1 MAIHRLGNSILI
13 ALLVIGMAACGGGT
27 QLAGGGIGGTG
38 ISQGPITGFGSI
50 FVNGVEFN
58 TNNATIIKDGTT
70 IDPLSTS
77 DLKKYL
83 KVGMV
88 VTVNGDIANSISG
101 TATTVAYAKEL
112 QGPITAITPPNALT
126 ALGQSVIVDNLTK
139 IEITGVASATIT
151 DLKLQ
156 DTVEVSGFPTANGT
170 LRATYIEVKSP
181 SADVELKGIVSTIS
195 GTVLTIG
202 AQYVDI
208 SALTL
213 AAAPVA
219 GDYVEVKGILSGTIV
234 QGSSLE
240 YKSNSLDTVSAD
252 KAELQGY
259 VNSVNATTPEF
270 LVNGQAVQ
278 TNPQTNFNGG
288 TASDIKPGQ
297 WLEVEGALVN
307 SIFIAAKV
315 TFEDN
320 ISLEGN
326 VASVNGNI
334 LTIDNYPNIGIEVND
349 TLTDGSTNPHGVG
362 DHIII
367 RGRKLGTSCVTATCL
382 LATELESMT
391 ATGTM
396 PVELQGPI
404 EALDSAAQ
412 TVTVLGVPVNTTSIQ
427 SFDGNGITDAIS
439 FFNTVKVGDL
449 IDITGTQTAGAITW
463 QAMELDN

>member
-1 MAIHRLGNSILI
+1 MAIHRLRNSILI

-101 TATTVAYAKEL
+101 IANTVSYAKEL

-126 ALGQSVIVDNLTK
+126 VLGQSVIVDNLTK

-170 LRATYIEVKSP
+170 LRATYIEVKTP
-181 SADVELKGIVSTIS
+181 SADVELKGIVSAIS
-195 GTVLTIG
+195 GNVLTVG
-202 AQYVDI
+202 AQDVDI

-213 AAAPVA
+213 AAAPIA
-219 GDYVEVKGILSGTIV
+219 GDYVEVKGILIGTTV
-234 QGSSLE
+234 EASSLE
-240 YKSNSLDTVSAD
+240 FKSLALDRANAD

-259 VNSVNATTPEF
+259 VNSVTSATEF
-270 LVNGQAVQ
+270 LVNGQVVQ
-278 TNPQTNFNGG
+278 INSQTNFKGG
-288 TASDIKPGQ
+288 TSGDIKPGQ
-297 WLEVEGALVN
+297 WLEVEGALIN
-307 SIFIAAKV
+307 GGIIATNL

-326 VASVNGNI
+326 VTAVSGNI
-334 LTIDNYPNIGIEVND
+334 LTIENYTNISIEVND
-349 TLTDGSTNPHGVG
+349 TLTEGSTNPHAVG

-367 RGRKLGTSCVTATCL
+367 RGRKLSTSCTTTTCL
-382 LATELESMT
+382 LATELESTT

-396 PVELQGPI
+396 PVELQGPA
-404 EALDSAAQ
+404 EALDPVAQ

-427 SFDGNGITDAIS
+427 SFDGNGITDVIS
-439 FFNTVKVGDL
+439 FFKTVKIGDL
-449 IDITGTQTAGAITW
+449 LDITGTETAGSITW
-463 QAMELDN
+463 QAIELDN

>member
-1 MAIHRLGNSILI
+1 MAIHRLRNSILI

-58 TNNATIIKDGTT
+58 TNNATIIKDGTS
-70 IDPLSTS
+70 IGPLSTS

-101 TATTVAYAKEL
+101 IANTVSYAKEL

-126 ALGQSVIVDNLTK
+126 VLGQSVIVDNLTK

-170 LRATYIEVKSP
+170 LRATYIEVKTP
-181 SADVELKGIVSTIS
+181 SADVELKGIVSAIS
-195 GTVLTIG
+195 GNVLTVG
-202 AQYVDI
+202 AQDVDI

-213 AAAPVA
+213 AAAPIA
-219 GDYVEVKGILSGTIV
+219 GDYVEVKGILIGTTV
-234 QGSSLE
+234 EASSLE
-240 YKSNSLDTVSAD
+240 FKSLALDRANAD

-259 VNSVNATTPEF
+259 VNSVTSATEF
-270 LVNGQAVQ
+270 LVNGQVVQ
-278 TNPQTNFNGG
+278 INSQTNFKGG
-288 TASDIKPGQ
+288 TSGDIKPGQ
-297 WLEVEGALVN
+297 WLEVEGALINGV
-307 SIFIAAKV
+307 IIATNL

-326 VASVNGNI
+326 VTAVSGNI
-334 LTIDNYPNIGIEVND
+334 LTIENYTNISIEVND
-349 TLTDGSTNPHGVG
+349 TLTEGSTNPHAVG

-367 RGRKLGTSCVTATCL
+367 RGRKLSTSCTTTTCL
-382 LATELESMT
+382 LATELESTT

-396 PVELQGPI
+396 PVELQGPA
-404 EALDSAAQ
+404 EALDPVAQ

-427 SFDGNGITDAIS
+427 SFDGNGITDVIS
-439 FFNTVKVGDL
+439 FFKTVKIGDL
-449 IDITGTQTAGAITW
+449 LDITGTETAGSITW
-463 QAMELDN
+463 QAIELDN

>member
-1 MAIHRLGNSILI
+1 MAIHRLRNSILI

-58 TNNATIIKDGTT
+58 TNNATIIKDGTS
-70 IDPLSTS
+70 IGPLSTS

-101 TATTVAYAKEL
+101 IANTVSYAKEL

-126 ALGQSVIVDNLTK
+126 VLGQSVIVDNLTK

-170 LRATYIEVKSP
+170 LRATYIEVKTP
-181 SADVELKGIVSTIS
+181 SADVELKGIVSAIS
-195 GTVLTIG
+195 GNVLTVG
-202 AQYVDI
+202 AQDVDI

-213 AAAPVA
+213 AAAPIA
-219 GDYVEVKGILSGTIV
+219 GDYVEVKGILIGTTV
-234 QGSSLE
+234 EASSLE
-240 YKSNSLDTVSAD
+240 FKSLALDRANAD

-259 VNSVNATTPEF
+259 VNSVTSATEF
-270 LVNGQAVQ
+270 LVNGQVVQ
-278 TNPQTNFNGG
+278 INSQTNFKGG
-288 TASDIKPGQ
+288 TSGDIKPGQ
-297 WLEVEGALVN
+297 WLEVEGALIN
-307 SIFIAAKV
+307 GGIIATNL

-326 VASVNGNI
+326 VTAVSGNI
-334 LTIDNYPNIGIEVND
+334 LTIENYTNISIEVND
-349 TLTDGSTNPHGVG
+349 TLTEGSTNPHAVG

-367 RGRKLGTSCVTATCL
+367 RGRKLSTSCTTTTCL
-382 LATELESMT
+382 LATELESTT

-396 PVELQGPI
+396 PVELQGPA
-404 EALDSAAQ
+404 EALDPVAQ

-427 SFDGNGITDAIS
+427 SFDGNGITDVIS
-439 FFNTVKVGDL
+439 FFKTVKIGDL
-449 IDITGTQTAGAITW
+449 LDITGTETAGSITW
-463 QAMELDN
+463 QAIELDN

>member
-1 MAIHRLGNSILI
+1 MAIHRLRNSILI

-101 TATTVAYAKEL
+101 IANTVSYAKEL

-126 ALGQSVIVDNLTK
+126 VLGQSVIVDNLTK

-170 LRATYIEVKSP
+170 LRATYIEVKTP
-181 SADVELKGIVSTIS
+181 SADVELKGIVSAIS
-195 GTVLTIG
+195 GNVLTVG
-202 AQYVDI
+202 AQDVDI

-213 AAAPVA
+213 AAAPIA
-219 GDYVEVKGILSGTIV
+219 GDYVEVKGILIGTTV
-234 QGSSLE
+234 KASSLE
-240 YKSNSLDTVSAD
+240 FKSLALDRANAD

-259 VNSVNATTPEF
+259 VNSVTSATEF
-270 LVNGQAVQ
+270 LVNGQVVQ
-278 TNPQTNFNGG
+278 INSQTNFKGG
-288 TASDIKPGQ
+288 TSGDIKPGQ
-297 WLEVEGALVN
+297 WLEVEGALINGV
-307 SIFIAAKV
+307 IIATNL

-326 VASVNGNI
+326 VTAVSGNI
-334 LTIDNYPNIGIEVND
+334 LTIENYTNISIEVND
-349 TLTDGSTNPHGVG
+349 TLTEGSTNPHAVG

-367 RGRKLGTSCVTATCL
+367 RGRKLSTSCTTTTCL
-382 LATELESMT
+382 LATELESTT

-396 PVELQGPI
+396 PVELQGPA
-404 EALDSAAQ
+404 EALDPVAQ

-427 SFDGNGITDAIS
+427 SFDGNGITDVIS
-439 FFNTVKVGDL
+439 FFKTVKIGDL
-449 IDITGTQTAGAITW
+449 LDITGTETAGSITW
-463 QAMELDN
+463 QAIELDN

>member
-1 MAIHRLGNSILI
+1 MAIHRLRNSILI

-58 TNNATIIKDGTT
+58 TNNATIIKDGTS
-70 IDPLSTS
+70 IGPLSTS

-101 TATTVAYAKEL
+101 IANTVSYAKEL

-126 ALGQSVIVDNLTK
+126 VLGQSVIVDNLTK

-170 LRATYIEVKSP
+170 LRATYIEVKTP
-181 SADVELKGIVSTIS
+181 SADVELKGIVSAIS
-195 GTVLTIG
+195 GNVLTIG
-202 AQYVDI
+202 AQHVDI

-213 AAAPVA
+213 AAAPIA
-219 GDYVEVKGILSGTIV
+219 GDYVEVKGILIGTTV
-234 QGSSLE
+234 KASSLE
-240 YKSNSLDTVSAD
+240 FKSLALDRANAD

-259 VNSVNATTPEF
+259 VNSVTSATEF
-270 LVNGQAVQ
+270 LVNGQVVQ
-278 TNPQTNFNGG
+278 INSQTNFKGG
-288 TASDIKPGQ
+288 TSGDIKPGQ
-297 WLEVEGALVN
+297 WLEVEGALIN
-307 SIFIAAKV
+307 GGIIATNL

-326 VASVNGNI
+326 VTAVSGNI
-334 LTIDNYPNIGIEVND
+334 LTIENYTNISIEVND
-349 TLTDGSTNPHGVG
+349 TLTEGSTNPHAVG

-367 RGRKLGTSCVTATCL
+367 RGRKLSTSCTTTTCL
-382 LATELESMT
+382 LATELESTT

-396 PVELQGPI
+396 PVELQGPA
-404 EALDSAAQ
+404 EALDPVAQ

-427 SFDGNGITDAIS
+427 SFDGNGITDVIS
-439 FFNTVKVGDL
+439 FFKTVKIGDL
-449 IDITGTQTAGAITW
+449 LDITGTETAGSITW
-463 QAMELDN
+463 QAIELDN

>member
-1 MAIHRLGNSILI
+1 
-13 ALLVIGMAACGGGT
+13 MAACGGGT

-58 TNNATIIKDGTT
+58 TNNATIIKDGTS
-70 IDPLSTS
+70 IGPLSTS

-101 TATTVAYAKEL
+101 IANTVSYAKEL

-126 ALGQSVIVDNLTK
+126 VLGQSVIVDNLTK

-170 LRATYIEVKSP
+170 LRATYIEVKTP
-181 SADVELKGIVSTIS
+181 SADVELKGIVSAIS
-195 GTVLTIG
+195 GNVLTVG
-202 AQYVDI
+202 AQDVDI

-213 AAAPVA
+213 AAAPIA
-219 GDYVEVKGILSGTIV
+219 GDYVEVKGILIGTTV
-234 QGSSLE
+234 EASSLE
-240 YKSNSLDTVSAD
+240 FKSLALDRANAD

-259 VNSVNATTPEF
+259 VNSVTSATEF
-270 LVNGQAVQ
+270 LVNGQVVQ
-278 TNPQTNFNGG
+278 INSQTNFKGG
-288 TASDIKPGQ
+288 TSGDIKPGQ
-297 WLEVEGALVN
+297 WLEVEGALIN
-307 SIFIAAKV
+307 GGIIATNL

-326 VASVNGNI
+326 VTAVSGNI
-334 LTIDNYPNIGIEVND
+334 LTIENYTNISIEVND
-349 TLTDGSTNPHGVG
+349 TLTEGSTNPHAVG

-367 RGRKLGTSCVTATCL
+367 RGRKLSTSCTTTTCL
-382 LATELESMT
+382 LATELESTT

-396 PVELQGPI
+396 PVELQGPA
-404 EALDSAAQ
+404 EALDPVAQ

-427 SFDGNGITDAIS
+427 SFDGNGITDVIS
-439 FFNTVKVGDL
+439 FFKTVKIGDL
-449 IDITGTQTAGAITW
+449 LDITGTETAGSITW
-463 QAMELDN
+463 QAIELDN